1 VVNTEKEKTMS
12 ELMTKLLERLA
23 EMFPGSGYQS
33 RLDAYIA
40 SRRPSDVFDVER
52 FQREFSQE
60 FKGFL

>member
-1 VVNTEKEKTMS
+1 MS

-23 EMFPGSGYQS
+23 EMFPDSGYQS

-40 SRRPSDVFDVER
+40 SRHPSDVFDVER

>member
-1 VVNTEKEKTMS
+1 MT
-12 ELMTKLLERLA
+12 ELMQKLVERLA

-33 RLDAYIA
+33 RLEEYIA
-40 SRRPSDVFDVER
+40 SRHPCDVFDVER